1 MYEQL
6 LQYFFKKSPVAFS
19 YHKVI
24 LDDYGF
30 PYDCEFLDASNTC
43 EKLLGLNVSNV
54 AGKRFNELF
63 SSAAKDT
70 AMWKEAYQD
79 AVINNKTIVVDIYN
93 QLVSKWIRLTVFTL
107 DTGYF
112 ACIFVDVTKEYM
124 QEKEIEGFLK
134 VNIDMLCVVNTD
146 WDFLKVNE
154 EFEKVLGYKVSEFQG
169 KNFLSLVHQDYIN
182 STLDAIGALEEEKP
196 ISSFINKYRCK
207 DGSYK
212 YLEWYIQLNGK
223 YIYAFARDVS
233 ESKEVKTDTDNLI
246 VMDQLTGL
254 LNRRFFDKR
263 VAEEMERS
271 DRYDESLSMLIFD
284 LNNFKSLS
292 DTLGHAVEEVLK
304 QTAEIVS
311 SVIRKYDIL
320 VRADD
325 GKFILL
331 MPKTAINGA
340 VVVAEKIHKA
350 LDNTNYPNTETI
362 TASFGVAE
370 RMKSE
375 SFKNWYKRMEKAL
388 HRAKKEDEDSII
400 IADNQQNLDINPV
413 QLQWKHQWESGDKTI
428 DEQHKNL
435 LDLSNNLVSM
445 YLSNMDLERIMEQ
458 LDILLESIIEHF
470 NYEENFFIDIGCQDC
485 SKYSKIN
492 KNLIGK
498 TFQLK
503 EAYQHGELN
512 SSAFFSFI
520 VDDVVI
526 GHMLNENM
534 RNSSYTEEK
543 DIS

>member
-43 EKLLGLNVSNV
+43 EKVLGLNVSQV
-54 AGKRFNELF
+54 SGKRFNELF
-63 SSAAKDT
+63 SSAGEDT
-70 AMWKEAYQD
+70 NMWKEAYQD

-93 QLVSKWIRLTVFTL
+93 QLVSKWIRVTIFTL

-146 WDFLKVNE
+146 LDFLKVNE

-182 STLDAIGALEEEKP
+182 STLDAIEALEEEKP

-233 ESKEVKTDTDNLI
+233 ELKETKTDTDNLI

-340 VVVAEKIHKA
+340 VVVAEKIRKA
-350 LDNTNYPNTETI
+350 LDNTSYPNTETI
-362 TASFGVAE
+362 MASFGVAE

-413 QLQWKHQWESGDKTI
+413 QLQWRHQWESGDKNI

-435 LDLSNNLVSM
+435 LDLANNLVSM

-458 LDILLESIIEHF
+458 LDILLENIIEHF
-470 NYEENFFIDIGCQDC
+470 NYEEKFFIDIGCQDC

-503 EAYQHGELN
+503 EAYQNGELN